1 MIIEGKRIRTYKG
14 TLFALMAVTRVYV
27 AFLIL
32 VSLTQSCFAASQE
45 QGKGVHSPA
54 AAKEQKQFPLLSAK
68 AFSLKDAN
76 GNLHSLSDYHGRP
89 VALFFFCGCPW
100 CHHCARLWGKFQ
112 RSGVL
117 AANDKSLSHSQ
128 PFTLVVFSGDSASA
142 HAFVQQ
148 TGLDQAQ
155 TVLLPDPEMHVTTLY
170 DADPCPRVFVVNP
183 QGQVQY
189 TNDHKDDAVQVTS
202 EVVIASRA
210 LDALR
215 RCVLI
220 PMPQPK

>member
-1 MIIEGKRIRTYKG
+1 MKPTKG
-14 TLFALMAVTRVYV
+14 VSFALAAVIGICAASLAPFY
-27 AFLIL
+27 
-32 VSLTQSCFAASQE
+32 LTQSCSAASKGQE
-45 QGKGVHSPA
+45 RNVHSSA
-54 AAKEQKQFPLLSAK
+54 VTKEQRRSPLLPAK
-68 AFSLKDAN
+68 AFSLKDTN
-76 GNLHSLSDYHGRP
+76 GHLCSLSDYHGRP
-89 VALFFFCGCPW
+89 IALFFFCGCPW

-117 AANDKSLSHSQ
+117 AASDKSLSHSQ
-128 PFTLVVFSGDSASA
+128 PLTLVVFSGDSASA

-170 DADPCPRVFVVNP
+170 DANPCPRVFVVNP

-189 TNDHKDDAVQVTS
+189 TNDHKDDAAQVAS
-202 EVVIASRA
+202 EVVIVSRA

-220 PMPQPK
+220 HMPQPK